1 MAFLPVEA
9 SAEITAKYK
18 RYLSTVFE
26 FNDKDYQRQ
35 FDRLLEKG
43 GQFANGPFLDVTDS
57 FEKGECINALIAKGE
72 LPESFARLNINLTG
86 LFIVISRRR

>member
-35 FDRLLEKG
+35 FDRLLEKAASL
-43 GQFANGPFLDVTDS
+43 QTVHFLMLQIPL
-57 FEKGECINALIAKGE
+57 KR
-72 LPESFARLNINLTG
+72 ES
-86 LFIVISRRR
+86 V